1 MTDADSQST
10 MAFRLPSIQQR
21 MKGTPQNALLR
32 FVHFSDTHISADPTY
47 NHAEADYTP
56 MQGAYEVVRQ
66 INALPFEP
74 DFVLHGGDVVYDPD
88 DSAYVKAREILSEIK
103 YPVDYL
109 MGNHDERHGFQT
121 LLLGQQATSE
131 KHFYEREINGV
142 QFLFLDS
149 NAPAPFAGGALGK
162 IQLEWLKDIC
172 NARDPRPLAIGV
184 HHNALP
190 IGSPFWD
197 EFMRMRDGEEFHT
210 VIKAALGRL
219 RGVFFGHV
227 HQSSET
233 YRDGVMYVSVPST
246 WYQLHC
252 YPGQSGILQDVDAE
266 PGFNV
271 VSITE
276 TQTFIRRHRFRVPEH
291 RRPS

>member
-1 MTDADSQST
+1 MHARLAAMREDVVVLAAGLLQRVGQDRHRGEVPLVVHLRRDADG
-10 MAFRLPSIQQR
+10 RLGELLGQLNCSGVRPDAVVFTGDLAD
-21 MKGTPQNALLR
+21 KGEPAAYRKLR
-32 FVHFSDTHISADPTY
+32 DLVEPFAADLG
-47 NHAEADYTP
+47 AELIW
-56 MQGAYEVVRQ
+56 V
-66 INALPFEP
+66 
-74 DFVLHGGDVVYDPD
+74 
-88 DSAYVKAREILSEIK
+88 
-103 YPVDYL
+103 

-121 LLLGQQATSE
+121 LLLGQRATSE
-131 KHFYEREINGV
+131 KHFYERELNGV

-252 YPGQSGILQDVDAE
+252 YPGQSGILQDIDAE